1 MENKENMNEEH
12 SSTWEIVDKSKPL
25 THRLKVPGGWLVT
38 ISGGF
43 SFPLIYYPDPEHKWN
58 PRIK

>member
-12 SSTWEIVDKSKPL
+12 SGTREIADKSKPR

-38 ISGGF
+38 LTASF